1 MSEFENPNLPE
12 NLPEKRI
19 EVVTMRVG
27 DIKTGFGNPRKI
39 GKKKREELKHS
50 LEQFG
55 DFGLFLIDEQDNVI
69 AGNMRHAILNEINP
83 DQEVT
88 CKRLVGYT
96 EAELRAINIKDN
108 THAGEWDMD
117 LLADWTA
124 DLNMDLGLDLQEG
137 SPGERK
143 IKEMELLNY
152 EKYDY
157 VMIVC
162 KNEMDYNELTR
173 RLGIDGARL
182 RSTIRRK
189 SKQGRCGTMNQDYQA
204 CKTVGIYVPSY
215 KRSDRIMTWNVL
227 NDCTYVVRE
236 SEEAAYRKAG
246 ITKILTAPDEE
257 INSLAKVRQWI
268 IDNTPEDI
276 VIQCDDD
283 ISRMIYKGKNNK
295 VEIADKDVID
305 MEFER
310 VAQILSDLRLGFAS
324 CTMTGDVRKFN
335 AEFLFKGITGGI
347 CWFNKECLKSRF
359 DNMTYIKE
367 DTDFVLQELLQNR
380 IIIIPDYFGMQ
391 NEYDKNAGGNNENKN
406 SRALNQTVEYM
417 KNKWGKYYDHN
428 FKTNQS
434 RINVKR

>member
-39 GKKKREELKHS
+39 GKKKREELKRS

-55 DFGLFLIDEQDNVI
+55 DEQDNVI

-173 RLGIDGARL
+173 RLGIDGAKVK
-182 RSTIRRK
+182 I
-189 SKQGRCGTMNQDYQA
+189 
-204 CKTVGIYVPSY
+204 
-215 KRSDRIMTWNVL
+215 
-227 NDCTYVVRE
+227 NDKKKIKARAVWYHE
-236 SEEAAYRKAG
+236 SG
-246 ITKILTAPDEE
+246 
-257 INSLAKVRQWI
+257 
-268 IDNTPEDI
+268 
-276 VIQCDDD
+276 
-283 ISRMIYKGKNNK
+283 
-295 VEIADKDVID
+295 
-305 MEFER
+305 
-310 VAQILSDLRLGFAS
+310 LSS
-324 CTMTGDVRKFN
+324 M
-335 AEFLFKGITGGI
+335 
-347 CWFNKECLKSRF
+347 
-359 DNMTYIKE
+359 
-367 DTDFVLQELLQNR
+367 
-380 IIIIPDYFGMQ
+380 
-391 NEYDKNAGGNNENKN
+391 
-406 SRALNQTVEYM
+406 
-417 KNKWGKYYDHN
+417 
-428 FKTNQS
+428 
-434 RINVKR
+434 

>member
-1 MSEFENPNLPE
+1 MSKFENPNLPE
-12 NLPEKRI
+12 NVPEKRI

-39 GKKKREELKHS
+39 GKKKREELKRS

-96 EAELRAINIKDN
+96 EAELRGINIKDN

-173 RLGIDGARL
+173 RLGIDGAKVK
-182 RSTIRRK
+182 I
-189 SKQGRCGTMNQDYQA
+189 
-204 CKTVGIYVPSY
+204 
-215 KRSDRIMTWNVL
+215 
-227 NDCTYVVRE
+227 NDKKKIKARAVWYHE
-236 SEEAAYRKAG
+236 SG
-246 ITKILTAPDEE
+246 
-257 INSLAKVRQWI
+257 
-268 IDNTPEDI
+268 
-276 VIQCDDD
+276 
-283 ISRMIYKGKNNK
+283 
-295 VEIADKDVID
+295 
-305 MEFER
+305 
-310 VAQILSDLRLGFAS
+310 LSS
-324 CTMTGDVRKFN
+324 M
-335 AEFLFKGITGGI
+335 
-347 CWFNKECLKSRF
+347 
-359 DNMTYIKE
+359 
-367 DTDFVLQELLQNR
+367 
-380 IIIIPDYFGMQ
+380 
-391 NEYDKNAGGNNENKN
+391 
-406 SRALNQTVEYM
+406 
-417 KNKWGKYYDHN
+417 
-428 FKTNQS
+428 
-434 RINVKR
+434 